1 MSTSKAGHLLSLGT
15 HGMWGFSPSFDLQEG
30 VSELRGDSNQ
40 LEADASSTDP
50 LCVLVVSP
58 GDIRHV
64 LTTIARSRRWKKR
77 PLHIYLYEKSPE
89 CLARALLLLQVAN
102 DWEIPLRQRCNTFL
116 EVFGNA
122 LVQERTAEYIEEKAK
137 QLVHLVCNESGHL
150 ADIVD
155 LSHLKMKT
163 RDALVEA
170 FQSWHTSVPFN
181 VERLRDQRL
190 RHYYENRYDYRNN
203 LIDWDYTMSLK
214 KIQDASVIHVRQFK
228 EWRNTGV
235 AFEFGDQKYTVPN
248 RTMATYT
255 DAMKKGHGSVSC
267 RGYWLDIVVGP
278 YIAFGVDCFRSN
290 KFADGLFEIHNKGSG
305 CEQNRHNTT
314 EVAVFNVL
322 SHLHEIE
329 TGDIYKMKKA
339 HDVYSGIGEIEDG
352 KVRDGPVQE
361 GDATSENNDHDDVL
375 PRFEV
380 LEDADTNAEKTD
392 ARKRAQRIVE
402 SFDGVK
408 VILLSGPAADLAKK
422 PRYQRKFNHVHV
434 SVHATNLISSPDKDF
449 PITNMCA
456 DRAKVSIEASVYLLP
471 FKEDQRVAYMQK
483 LVEFAGALDLQTSKQ
498 VFGAS
503 DAYKRENAV
512 LKFEYARHPSKQATG

>member
-1 MSTSKAGHLLSLGT
+1 
-15 HGMWGFSPSFDLQEG
+15 MWGFSPSFDLQEG

-181 VERLRDQRL
+181 GTSEHPCCRTSHERAVERLRDQRL

-255 DAMKKGHGSVSC
+255 DA
-267 RGYWLDIVVGP
+267 
-278 YIAFGVDCFRSN
+278 
-290 KFADGLFEIHNKGSG
+290 
-305 CEQNRHNTT
+305 
-314 EVAVFNVL
+314 
-322 SHLHEIE
+322 
-329 TGDIYKMKKA
+329 

-380 LEDADTNAEKTD
+380 LEDADTNAYPVDHVLPPQRD
-392 ARKRAQRIVE
+392 AQ
-402 SFDGVK
+402 

-456 DRAKVSIEASVYLLP
+456 DRAKVSIEASVYVDAVFATTAEVEVVRRRYLLP